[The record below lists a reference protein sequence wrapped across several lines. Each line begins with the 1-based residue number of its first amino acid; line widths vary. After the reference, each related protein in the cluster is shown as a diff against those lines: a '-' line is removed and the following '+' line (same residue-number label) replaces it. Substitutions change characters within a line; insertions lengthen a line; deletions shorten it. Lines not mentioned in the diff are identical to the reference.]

1 MAVGVQSAPKG
12 AAKKKRRRGLRIS
25 LRQRRALHGYLFISL
40 WVIGFLTFQAW
51 PFIQSFWLSFN
62 SVDMMAGFSLN
73 WVGLDDYREA
83 FFIDERFVPTLLQV
97 MRDMAIDVPVII
109 VFALCTAYLVNQPL
123 RGRTFFRAVF
133 FLPVVIASGEVLQ
146 RLYPQ
151 LQETGNTLGSTATVT
166 RGLDIPAIVYMY
178 LPPNIAELL
187 LNTLNRLTL
196 ILWRSG
202 IQILLF
208 LAGLQGISSSLYEA
222 AKVDG
227 ASDWEVFWKITLP
240 MLSPIFLVN
249 IIYSIVDSFTDRF
262 NPMLNLIRS
271 AAFTGQFKLGY
282 AAALGWVYFLVVFLI
297 LLVVIAVSSRWVFY
311 AGERD

>member
-1 MAVGVQSAPKG
+1 MK
-12 AAKKKRRRGLRIS
+12 LS
-25 LRQRRALHGYLFISL
+25 LRQRRAVQGYLFISL
-40 WVIGFLTFQAW
+40 WIIGFLTFQAW
-51 PFIQSFWLSFN
+51 PFVQSFWLSFN
-62 SVDMMAGFSLN
+62 TVDMMAGFSLQ
-73 WVGLDDYREA
+73 WVGLENYREA
-83 FFIDERFVPTLLQV
+83 FFLDEQFVPTLLAV
-97 MRDMAIDVPVII
+97 LRDMALDVPII
-109 VFALCTAYLVNQPL
+109 LVFALFTAFLVNQPL
-123 RGRTFFRAVF
+123 KGRIFFRAVF

-146 RLYPQ
+146 QLYPQ
-151 LQETGNTLGSTATVT
+151 LADTGNTLGTESVS
-166 RGLDIPAIVYMY
+166 RGGLDIPGLAYMY

-222 AKVDG
+222 ARCDG

-262 NPMLNLIRS
+262 NPMLNLIRN

-282 AAALGWVYFLVVFLI
+282 AAALGWVYFLVIFLI
-297 LLVVIAVSSRWVFY
+297 LLVVMLTSTKWVFY
-311 AGERD
+311 TGERD

>member
-1 MAVGVQSAPKG
+1 MK
-12 AAKKKRRRGLRIS
+12 LS
-25 LRQRRALHGYLFISL
+25 LRQRRAVHGYLFISL

-51 PFIQSFWLSFN
+51 PFVQSFWLSFN
-62 SVDMMAGFSLN
+62 KVDMMAGFSLQ
-73 WVGLDDYREA
+73 WVGLENYREA
-83 FFIDERFVPTLLQV
+83 FFLDERFVPTLLAV
-97 MRDMAIDVPVII
+97 LRDMSLDVPII
-109 VFALCTAYLVNQPL
+109 LVFALFTAFLVNQPL
-123 RGRTFFRAVF
+123 KGRVIFRAVF

-146 RLYPQ
+146 QLYPQ
-151 LQETGNTLGSTATVT
+151 LANTGNTLGSESVS
-166 RGLDIPAIVYMY
+166 RGLDIPNLVYMY
-178 LPPNIAELL
+178 LPQNVAVLL

-222 AKVDG
+222 ARCDG

-249 IIYSIVDSFTDRF
+249 VIYSIVDSFTDRF
-262 NPMLNLIRS
+262 NPMLFLIKN

-282 AAALGWVYFLVVFLI
+282 AAALGWVYFLVIFLI
-297 LLVVIAVSSRWVFY
+297 LLIVMVTSTRWVFY
-311 AGERD
+311 TGERD